1 MSMTSCSDF
10 LEAEN
15 KSAGGD
21 DKTYLSTDEGAASLR
36 TYCYSLLKNIDTNID
51 INEDGTDLYTTGRG
65 GSPSEFQVYNSLSAT
80 NGTIQS
86 LYTNCYKLINI
97 SNQLLHPDYA
107 AGKYDNDAKF
117 LRALGYYKLTQH
129 FGSVPYIT
137 EYINTA
143 KRNYPRTPLSEIYPA
158 MIKDLEEVVA
168 NTTEDITYD
177 GTVNKRAAR
186 ALLAK
191 VCLAAGWALETEVT
205 NLEKGQYQYK
215 PTDSKY
221 FEKAADVA
229 SKLADETPLVNSFEK
244 KWSQALDYN
253 NPETYFSVQYLRD
266 GWSGYNADGHALQ
279 GQYGSYYGNA
289 ATQGCKQSSSK
300 NYPTTKAL
308 YLWDVE
314 DLRYDATFMNV
325 IYQPGVVDGKPSTDW
340 PNNGYYVAY
349 DATKASKCKVAWI
362 YGNANM
368 SEAEFEAKIASLKG
382 QIALNAD
389 EKKALNVPSAYLMG
403 SIATVYSFKDDGSVA
418 SKKTSIYEQDRA
430 TSLNYIAPVRKFDDL
445 NSTVEESKSWRPVVM
460 LHASEMYLAA
470 AEAYAAMGNEAKAI
484 RYINLLRQRAGLA
497 GLANLADYTP
507 NYNAASQT
515 TLLDLVLDERARET
529 YAERT
534 RWEDLSRTK
543 QLVRYNV
550 AYNPDVINAD
560 QMKGVDGQFKVLR
573 PIPAGE
579 ISTNDGITND
589 DQNPGYKGLIE
600 E

>member
-10 LEAEN
+10 LEADN

-21 DKTYLSTDEGAASLR
+21 DKSFLSTDEGAKSLR

-80 NGTIQS
+80 NGTVQS
-86 LYTNCYKLINI
+86 LYTNCYKLINT
-97 SNQLLHPDYA
+97 SNQLLDPDYA

-117 LRALGYYKLTQH
+117 LRALGYYKLTQQ
-129 FGSVPYIT
+129 FGAVPYIT

-143 KRNYPRTPLSEIYPA
+143 KRDYPRTPLAEIYPA
-158 MIKDLEEVVA
+158 MIKDLEEVA
-168 NTTEDITYD
+168 NSDIADITYD
-177 GTVNKRAAR
+177 GTVNKMAAK

-191 VCLAAGWALETEVT
+191 VCLAAGWALGTEVT
-205 NLEKGQYQYK
+205 NYEDGKYNV
-215 PTDSKY
+215 TSKEY
-221 FEKAADVA
+221 FEKAATIASQVA
-229 SKLADETPLVNSFEK
+229 DATPLSNSFDK

-253 NPETYFSVQYLRD
+253 NPETYFAVQYLRD
-266 GWSGYNADGHALQ
+266 GWSGYGADGHALQ

-289 ATQGCKQSSSK
+289 ATTGCKQSSSK
-300 NYPTTKAL
+300 NYPTAKAL

-314 DLRYDATFMNV
+314 DERYDGTFMNV
-325 IYQPGVVDGKPSTDW
+325 IYQPEVVNGNPSTDW

-349 DATKASKCKVAWI
+349 DASKASNCKVAWI

-368 SEAEFEAKIASLKG
+368 SEAEFEAKIAALKG
-382 QIALNAD
+382 QIAIPAG
-389 EKKALNVPSAYLMG
+389 EEKALNVPNAYLMG
-403 SIATVYSFKDDGSVA
+403 ISTTIYSFNADGSV
-418 SKKTSIYEQDRA
+418 SGKVSSIYEQDRA
-430 TSLNYIAPVRKFDDL
+430 TKLNYIAPVRKFDDL
-445 NSTVEESKSWRPVVM
+445 KSTVEESKSWRPVVI

-470 AEAYAAMGNEAKAI
+470 AEAYAALGDETNALK
-484 RYINLLRQRAGLA
+484 YINKLRKRAGL
-497 GLANLADYTP
+497 GDLANLAAYKP
-507 NYNAASQT
+507 NYKVVGQT

-543 QLVRYNV
+543 QLVRYNL
-550 AYNPDVINAD
+550 AYNPDVTTSA
-560 QMKGVDGQFKVLR
+560 QMKGVDGEYKVLR

-579 ISTNDGITND
+579 ISTNEGITND
-589 DQNPGYKGLIE
+589 DQNPGYKGLVAE
-600 E
+600 